1 MADKDNKAS
10 AKNKKETKKVSFFQG
25 VKKEWGK
32 IIWPTREDL
41 TRQTALVVIIS
52 VLMGVII
59 TVVDS
64 GALQIINWL
73 MSI

>member
-1 MADKDNKAS
+1 MAEKQQVSK
-10 AKNKKETKKVSFFQG
+10 TKTWWEG
-25 VKKEWGK
+25 VKAEWRK

-64 GALQIINWL
+64 GALQVINWL

>member
-1 MADKDNKAS
+1 MAGKQ
-10 AKNKKETKKVSFFQG
+10 EVSKTRTWWDG
-25 VKKEWGK
+25 VKAEWHK

-64 GALQIINWL
+64 GALQVINWL

>member
-1 MADKDNKAS
+1 MADKDKKAS

-25 VKKEWGK
+25 VKREWGK

-52 VLMGVII
+52 IVMGVAI

-64 GALQIINWL
+64 GALQIINWI

>member
-32 IIWPTREDL
+32 IIWPTREDM
-41 TRQTALVVIIS
+41 T
-52 VLMGVII
+52 
-59 TVVDS
+59 
-64 GALQIINWL
+64 
-73 MSI
+73 